1 MVLGP
6 RLDGEL
12 CFVNKSNEIILDIF
26 GARFLDLGFFGKGGG
41 SRTLERKYPAM
52 ILSNQQYKALAP
64 KTGGRKGGFGGLA
77 PRCAARAKGSSNPGA
92 RAGARGPGRAGG
104 RAAGQSP
111 ITCKKND
118 VSVRF
123 IVDWLLTLAAAL
135 PYHTDRRRGW
145 RGALSK
151 GIDQ

>member
-41 SRTLERKYPAM
+41 PRTLERKYPAM

-64 KTGGRKGGFGGLA
+64 RAGGRKGGFGGLA

-92 RAGARGPGRAGG
+92 RAGVRGRAG
-104 RAAGQSP
+104 RPPMA
-111 ITCKKND
+111 
-118 VSVRF
+118 
-123 IVDWLLTLAAAL
+123 
-135 PYHTDRRRGW
+135 
-145 RGALSK
+145 
-151 GIDQ
+151 

>member
-41 SRTLERKYPAM
+41 PRTLERKYPAM

-64 KTGGRKGGFGGLA
+64 KTGGRKGGDGVGMRKPLTVVKGCSY
-77 PRCAARAKGSSNPGA
+77 PRAGRADHGASAVERGAMAGAARRADLGS
-92 RAGARGPGRAGG
+92 ARGAM
-104 RAAGQSP
+104 A
-111 ITCKKND
+111 
-118 VSVRF
+118 
-123 IVDWLLTLAAAL
+123 
-135 PYHTDRRRGW
+135 
-145 RGALSK
+145 
-151 GIDQ
+151 